1 MHLKLFGKQT
11 SGEDDLIAGC
21 IAGKRAMQQALYELY
36 SKKMLAICLRY
47 CKTTFEAEDILQDG
61 FIKVFTKIAE
71 FKRDCPLEF
80 WIKRIMINTALKSQ
94 RGKIATMTVLT
105 EEPDENVA
113 DEEFILSNYA
123 FGELMEMV
131 QSLAPSYQLVFNL
144 HAIEEFTYKEIGEQ
158 LGITEGTAKSQYAR
172 ARAIL
177 KKKLEKEK
185 NVYNEK
191 IIR

>member
-1 MHLKLFGKQT
+1 MNLFTKQPP
-11 SGEDDLIAGC
+11 GENELIKGC
-21 IAGKRAMQQALYELY
+21 IAGKRAMQKALYELY
-36 SKKMLAICLRY
+36 SKRMLAVCLRY

-61 FIKVFTKIAE
+61 FVKVFTKLAD

-94 RGKIATMTVLT
+94 RGKITSMTVLG
-105 EEPDENVA
+105 EDPDENVA

-123 FGELMEMV
+123 FNELMEMV

-144 HAIEEFTYKEIGEQ
+144 HAIEEMTYKEIGEQ

-185 NVYNEK
+185 SMYNEK

>member
-1 MHLKLFGKQT
+1 M
-11 SGEDDLIAGC
+11 
-21 IAGKRAMQQALYELY
+21 
-36 SKKMLAICLRY
+36 RY
-47 CKTTFEAEDILQDG
+47 CKTTFEAEDILQDA
-61 FIKVFTKIAE
+61 FIKVFTKIGD

-80 WIKRIMINTALKSQ
+80 WIKRIIINTALKSQ

-105 EEPDENVA
+105 DEPDENVA
-113 DEEFILSNYA
+113 GEEFILSNYG
-123 FGELMEMV
+123 FNELMEMV

-144 HAIEEFTYKEIGEQ
+144 HAIEEMTYKEIGEE

-185 NVYNEK
+185 SMYNEK